1 MVIIKEISK
10 IAYSYIVLIHRVDKK
25 NTKKSDVNMIC

>member
-10 IAYSYIVLIHRVDKK
+10 IAYSYIHRLDKK

>member
-1 MVIIKEISK
+1 MVIKEISK
-10 IAYSYIVLIHRVDKK
+10 IAYSYIVLIHRLEK